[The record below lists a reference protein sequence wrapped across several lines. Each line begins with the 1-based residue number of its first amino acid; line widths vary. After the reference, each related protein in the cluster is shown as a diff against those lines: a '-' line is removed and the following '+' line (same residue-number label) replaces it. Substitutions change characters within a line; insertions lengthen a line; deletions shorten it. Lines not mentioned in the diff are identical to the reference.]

1 MPQQR
6 TPNEQKLR
14 QFLALLNSDYTENL
28 CQNGEIQ
35 GRARKGR
42 EHLVKA
48 IGLLPADHPAYP
60 LVFAAFEELNGI
72 LRAEESEDLRQKG
85 IAGLIDRH
93 LPDLVTLIKES
104 QA

>member
-1 MPQQR
+1 MAQQR
-6 TPNEQKLR
+6 IPNEQKLR

-42 EHLVKA
+42 DHLVKV
-48 IGLLPADHPAYP
+48 LHQLPADHPAYA
-60 LVFAAFEELNGI
+60 LVFAAHEEMSGI

-93 LPDLVTLIKES
+93 LPHLINLIKDGE
-104 QA
+104 A